1 MLQPDASLPEV
12 PARPAPWNLHGSGW
26 IVALRLPPRHPAR
39 DAFLPA
45 ELAGRVRGRLAFLVY
60 ADYADSAC
68 GPYRELLF
76 VPGTLPCGDGRRH
89 PGISR
94 IVVSTWDSVVNG
106 RRNWGIPKDRADFTV
121 ERDGGETRVRVDSD
135 GRELCELRFAA
146 RVGFPALPVNGALLP
161 ARLRTLAQRHL
172 GRTYYTA
179 PVARGR
185 IRPGRL
191 LHWRFDAALFPDLAD
206 ATVLAVLQAESF
218 RMTFPPA
225 RVAG

>member
-1 MLQPDASLPEV
+1 MLQPDASLPDV
-12 PARPAPWNLHGSGW
+12 PSRPAPWSLHGTGW
-26 IVALRLPPRHPAR
+26 IVALRLPPGDPAR
-39 DAFLPA
+39 EAFLPA
-45 ELAGRVRGRLAFLVY
+45 EFAGRVRGRLAFLVY

-89 PGISR
+89 HGISR

-121 ERDGGETRVRVDSD
+121 AQTGPATCVRVDSD

-146 RVGFPALPVNGALLP
+146 RGAVPMLPVNGAWLP
-161 ARLRTLAQRHL
+161 ARLRTLAQRRH
-172 GRTYYTA
+172 GRTYYCT
-179 PVARGR
+179 PEARGR

-191 LHWRFDAALFPDLAD
+191 LGWRFDASLFPDLAQ
-206 ATVLAVLQAESF
+206 AAVLAVLQVESF
-218 RMTFPPA
+218 RMSFPPA
-225 RVAG
+225 RIAD

>member
-1 MLQPDASLPEV
+1 MLQSDARLPVV
-12 PARPAPWNLHGSGW
+12 PSRPAPWNLLGTGW
-26 IVALRLPPRHPAR
+26 IVALRLRPGDPAR

-45 ELAGRVRGRLAFLVY
+45 EFAGRVRGRLAFLVY
-60 ADYADSAC
+60 ADYADSPC

-89 PGISR
+89 HSISR

-121 ERDGGETRVRVDSD
+121 APSGGETRVHIDCD

-146 RVGFPALPVNGALLP
+146 RAALPAMPVNGAWLP
-161 ARLRTLAQRHL
+161 ACLRTLAQRRH
-172 GRTYYTA
+172 GRTYYCA
-179 PVARGR
+179 PEARGR

-191 LHWRFDAALFPDLAD
+191 LAWRFDAALFPDLGQA
-206 ATVLAVLQAESF
+206 AVLAVLQVESF
-218 RMTFPPA
+218 QMTFPPA
-225 RVAG
+225 RTGD